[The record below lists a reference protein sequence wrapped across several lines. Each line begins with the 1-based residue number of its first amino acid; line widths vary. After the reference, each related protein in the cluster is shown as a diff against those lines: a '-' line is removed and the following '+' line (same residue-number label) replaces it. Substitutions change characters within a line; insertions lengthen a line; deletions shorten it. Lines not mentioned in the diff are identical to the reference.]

1 MRTSRARTNPEQQGA
16 RSKSRQA
23 AASASDSEPDDE
35 LSTSFVPR
43 ILIVDDDDRICC
55 GLEQLLAESGYDVS
69 TCRQS
74 SEALTELEKE
84 YIDLVV
90 TDVRLPGMSGVELTK
105 RIVER
110 WADVPVIVITGYSEI
125 EVAVE
130 VLKLGAS
137 DFIRKPFT
145 PAGIQESVKVVLEQ
159 ARVFT
164 DIRHIR
170 NEIKAKC
177 EFGGMLSRTTEM
189 HRVFETI
196 RMVAE
201 TDATV
206 VIEGETGTGKELVAT
221 AIHHQSTRKAGPFVA
236 INCAGVPDT
245 LLESELFGYER
256 GAFTGADYA
265 RGGKIE
271 LSHGGT
277 LFLDEIESMPLSM
290 QAKLLLVLENQ
301 KVQRLGSNRW
311 TQVDMR
317 VVAATNVPLKELKSQ
332 GLMRSDFYYRLNV
345 VLIPLLP
352 LRSRLKDI
360 PLLVQ
365 DFLRHQPIA
374 KRKNITKVSIETMN
388 RLMSYHW
395 PGNIRELQN
404 VLEKALVLCRS
415 RIIESVELPDE
426 PSHANSGPESSSKV
440 SDAEEGP
447 LDEWIREQERA
458 YLIRK
463 LEASDGRIDLTAKS
477 CGVDVR
483 TIHRKMRLHGLDK
496 KDFSRR
502 FLRRFSRITNIT
514 PDTTKNKN
522 QHTALATEHH
532 QSRR

>member
-1 MRTSRARTNPEQQGA
+1 MRILNSKRSEQYRSFRSQLTRTKSPSSGSEQVH
-16 RSKSRQA
+16 
-23 AASASDSEPDDE
+23 EFV
-35 LSTSFVPR
+35 SFVPH
-43 ILIVDDDDRICC
+43 ILIVDDDENIGS
-55 GLEQLLAESGYDVS
+55 GLKQVLLESGYSVS
-69 TCRQS
+69 TCQQAS
-74 SEALTELEKE
+74 DALVELEKE
-84 YIDLVV
+84 HIDLVV
-90 TDVRLPGMSGVELTK
+90 TDIRLPGMSGVDLTK
-105 RIVER
+105 RILEK
-110 WADVPVIVITGYSEI
+110 WADVPIIVMTGYSEI
-125 EVAVE
+125 EIAVE

-145 PAGIQESVKVVLEQ
+145 PAAIRESVNIVLEQ
-159 ARVFT
+159 SRVFV
-164 DIRHIR
+164 DIRHMR
-170 NEIKAKC
+170 NELKETC
-177 EFGGMLSRTTEM
+177 EFGGMLSRTAEM

-236 INCAGVPDT
+236 INCAGVPET

-265 RGGKIE
+265 RAGKIE
-271 LSHGGT
+271 LAHRGT
-277 LFLDEIESMPLSM
+277 LFLDEVESMPLSM

-301 KVQRLGSNRW
+301 KVQRLGSNHW
-311 TQVDMR
+311 TQIDMR
-317 VVAATNVPLKELKSQ
+317 VVAATNVPMKELKSR

-352 LRSRLKDI
+352 LRSRIEDI

-374 KRKNITKVSIETMN
+374 KRKNITKVSTETMN
-388 RLMSYHW
+388 HLMSYDW

-415 RIIESVELPDE
+415 RIIENVELPDASSNADQE
-426 PSHANSGPESSSKV
+426 PESSSEIPY
-440 SDAEEGP
+440 AEEGP
-447 LDEWIREQERA
+447 LDEWIREQEKA
-458 YLIRK
+458 YLVRR
-463 LEASDGRIDLTAKS
+463 LEASGGRIDLTAKS

-496 KDFSRR
+496 KDFSRG
-502 FLRRFSRITNIT
+502 FLRRYSGATNIYT
-514 PDTTKNKN
+514 KALGTTARL
-522 QHTALATEHH
+522 TAERH